1 VKPWVQYSLLRIA
14 IFAIVLVVL
23 LLLGV
28 QPILSAVVA
37 AVIGL
42 CVSYIFFGTL
52 RNAVAADLAAR
63 RANVAPPRDVDAEA
77 EDVED

>member
-1 VKPWVQYSLLRIA
+1 MQYSLLRIA

-28 QPILSAVVA
+28 QPVLSAVIA

-42 CVSYIFFGTL
+42 CVSYIFFGKL
-52 RNAVAADLAAR
+52 RHAVAADLAAR
-63 RANVAPPRDVDAEA
+63 RANPTPPKDVDAEA
-77 EDVED
+77 EDGTN